1 MSCSELFQSMVV
13 LWKRAPVDS
22 SFCWIYS
29 ITLSCFLHGLSLY
42 SLDDDGVGLNV
53 LGRRQYILWK
63 SVGFLGLISLLERMG
78 VKNSLCRDYSGAGEG
93 ATKHAASEPFGTV
106 SSPRGD
112 TIGHVLS
119 PW

>member
-1 MSCSELFQSMVV
+1 MTCSELFQSMVV

-53 LGRRQYILWK
+53 LGRLQYILLK
-63 SVGFLGLISLLERMG
+63 SVGFLGLISLLEHMG
-78 VKNSLCRDYSGAGEG
+78 VKNSFAG
-93 ATKHAASEPFGTV
+93 
-106 SSPRGD
+106 
-112 TIGHVLS
+112 TIAVLAKGRQNMQRVNLS
-119 PW
+119 ARFVTTW